1 MKKILMFGLVMLMWT
16 AVAFAG
22 VNINTA
28 SVQDL
33 ESLPH
38 IGSAK
43 AEAIVQYRSQHGAF
57 KSKDELTQV
66 KGIGAK
72 VLEKI
77 KDQIDL

>member
-1 MKKILMFGLVMLMWT
+1 MKKILVFGLVMLMWT

-33 ESLPH
+33 ESLPY

-43 AEAIVQYRSQHGAF
+43 AEAIVQYRSQNGAF
-57 KSKDELTQV
+57 RSKDDLTQV

-72 VLEKI
+72 VLDKI